1 VNDLPGLADYSI
13 RPSATTLGRTYMYYR
28 GPISYPFGY
37 GLTYTHFAV
46 SHERI
51 DRSHLDAN
59 GTFHVS
65 VNVAN
70 KGALAGSDLVQ
81 LYVTTPGAPAS
92 LERPIKRL
100 ESFQQVT
107 LQPGEARTVR
117 FALRVPNLAFFDQS
131 RNRYVVDDGRYG
143 VQIASSARQ
152 VLLQRFVD
160 VSGSLTPLPSTLSA
174 EPAIR
179 GDAARGVQTRAMFPE
194 RATVVPQLTVS
205 MNDESLY
212 GYISRGQGRPFPA
225 GMRFYY
231 SSDRP
236 GVVAVGPGDTIRT
249 LRNGVATV
257 TATATYRGVSRSTQF
272 VVRVVSELS
281 RLTVGGQLVP
291 GFHPDTYSYDVI
303 VPDGSPAPEVGA
315 RTADPFASVQITQ
328 ASSVPG
334 TATVTETGSDGIH
347 QTYTVYFAHPAS
359 SDEFNG
365 TSVGP
370 QWSWIRQNPAN
381 EQVNGGS
388 LVITP
393 EQGDLVGTT
402 NTARNILIQ
411 PALGNWTIESK
422 LTFSS
427 PPSVASQQGGIIAYQ
442 DDDNLLKVDW
452 EYSGGAAQLVETT
465 EDSLSGT
472 LVTQVLASIPTS
484 GLLDGDTVWL
494 RMVKQGPRYTTYYS
508 TDGVHYTPIYEVGA
522 ALRDVKVGLFA
533 WNGPATSSNLNVAF
547 DYFHVSNH

>member
-1 VNDLPGLADYSI
+1 MQTIGQVDVGNFQSHVPALLWSTYNGQRQGDAAADVLLGKYDPSGHLPFTWYQSVNDLPGLADYSI

-51 DRSHLDAN
+51 DPSHLDAN

-70 KGALAGSDLVQ
+70 KGAVAGSDLVQ

-92 LERPIKRL
+92 LERPTKRL

-143 VQIASSARQ
+143 VQIASSACQ

-179 GDAARGVQTRAMFPE
+179 GDAARGVQTRAIFPE
-194 RATVVPQLTVS
+194 HATVVPQLTVS

-272 VVRVVSELS
+272 VVCVVSELS

-334 TATVTETGSDGIH
+334 TATVTETGPDGIN

-359 SDEFNG
+359 SDEFKG
-365 TSVGP
+365 TL
-370 QWSWIRQNPAN
+370 
-381 EQVNGGS
+381 GGS
-388 LVITP
+388 
-393 EQGDLVGTT
+393 
-402 NTARNILIQ
+402 
-411 PALGNWTIESK
+411 
-422 LTFSS
+422 
-427 PPSVASQQGGIIAYQ
+427 SV
-442 DDDNLLKVDW
+442 
-452 EYSGGAAQLVETT
+452 E
-465 EDSLSGT
+465 
-472 LVTQVLASIPTS
+472 
-484 GLLDGDTVWL
+484 LD
-494 RMVKQGPRYTTYYS
+494 QAEPRQ
-508 TDGVHYTPIYEVGA
+508 
-522 ALRDVKVGLFA
+522 
-533 WNGPATSSNLNVAF
+533 
-547 DYFHVSNH
+547 